1 MVSTI
6 RPEELEQRVR
16 GLCLFLTDI
25 GKGEGPNKW
34 FNLFKHGGKGRFNL
48 DANCPMG
55 KYSDDQ
61 HELVSSTLALMFG
74 EEHSPDYIC
83 KVLFPEALI
92 KIYMDVQGCQY
103 VEAEEDLFKINL
115 SQQSQDPFIQQFK
128 RREPSPPPSEGED
141 DDDTDDSNYEEEVEE
156 EEEAKDESE
165 EVESE
170 NGGQK
175 GRTKRKEKEK

>member
-6 RPEELEQRVR
+6 RPEELEQRVKELR
-16 GLCLFLTDI
+16 SFLTNI
-25 GKGEGPNKW
+25 GKGEGPNER
-34 FNLFKHGGKGRFNL
+34 FNLFKDGGKSRFNL

-61 HELVSSTLALMFG
+61 HELVSTTVALMFG

-103 VEAEEDLFKINL
+103 EEAEEDLIHISL
-115 SQQSQDPFIQQFK
+115 SQQSQV
-128 RREPSPPPSEGED
+128 S
-141 DDDTDDSNYEEEVEE
+141 YMC
-156 EEEAKDESE
+156 
-165 EVESE
+165 
-170 NGGQK
+170 
-175 GRTKRKEKEK
+175 